1 LVWPQHSGRLA
12 DAAGVAGLTPVV
24 AKERA
29 GRTCYPQPASSTAG
43 AAVVAFTLE
52 DLQRIKVR
60 FGTSQKALAEM
71 SDNQFTAWLRN
82 IGAEGQMTV
91 IQVAPGRF
99 VTPPEDR
106 VRILNELEASGFP
119 IPGVTA
125 PADAS
130 TERGPRHD
138 RGKLEALLANIQAA
152 TTHLEVAQGLAQE
165 LGEIDTRVNLR
176 QSLTGALALMD
187 AVRGATERALKA

>member
-1 LVWPQHSGRLA
+1 LVAVLSANEGNHSQRPG
-12 DAAGVAGLTPVV
+12 GG
-24 AKERA
+24 ERCA
-29 GRTCYPQPASSTAG
+29 CYPLAASTRAG
-43 AAVVAFTLE
+43 AAVVPFTLE

-91 IQVAPGRF
+91 VQVAPGRF

-125 PADAS
+125 PEDAP
-130 TERGPRHD
+130 TGQGTGHD
-138 RGKLEALLANIQAA
+138 RGKLAALLMNIQAA
-152 TTHLEVAQGLAQE
+152 TTSLEVAQGLAQD
-165 LGEIDTRVNLR
+165 LGEIDPRVNLR